1 MLKSVDLLRYT
12 LPEATGVID
21 GKVIEETTD
30 QNLSNTKYFTTNT
43 VPISMT
49 PPVYYYR
56 LAFWG
61 IFDVFHDVISRYL
74 GQWS

>member
-21 GKVIEETTD
+21 GKVIEETTY

-61 IFDVFHDVISRYL
+61 ILMYFMMSSADT
-74 GQWS
+74 